1 MRPIRTPG
9 RLLLRAAASGQVG
22 YNTVVPSSSR
32 PDIRNVAVIAHVDHG
47 KTSLVNSMLNEAGL
61 VHVKFGEA
69 GFTLDSMTGNP
80 LEREKGVTILS
91 KIIGIPVPRH
101 ILERRVQLLG
111 SSNGAAHQGQDGGS
125 DVRLNII
132 DTPGHADFGGEV
144 ERVLGMADGCLLI
157 VDAAEGPMPQTRF
170 VLQKAFE
177 LHLRPIVVINKVDRR
192 DARTEWVLEQ
202 TSDLFLDL
210 ATDAE
215 QLDFPVLYAIAREG
229 RAGVKA
235 EELEPTL
242 EPLFDVILDHV
253 PPPSGD
259 TEASL
264 QVQVTTLDYDSHQ
277 GRFAI
282 GRVRRGA
289 VRPGDSIVRLTRTGQ
304 KTGPHKVV
312 AVNTYEG
319 LARVA
324 SECATVG
331 DIVAL
336 TGIPDVAI
344 SDTLADPANPEAL
357 PAQAIEEPTVRMA
370 FGVNTSPFA
379 GRDTKL
385 SSTSRQLRARLLRE
399 LETNV
404 SLRVEDT
411 DSADEFLV
419 SGRGELH
426 LAILIETLRR
436 EGYEFQVSR
445 PEVITRQIDGRTCE
459 PLEHLVVDTIEEHV
473 GAVSELL
480 GKRLGKLEHMA
491 HDGHGGLRME
501 FRVPTRGLIGLRSQL
516 LTATRGHSVMAS
528 RLLGYEPWMG
538 PIGGTR
544 NGVLVASESGV
555 ATGYSIANAQERAQ
569 TLIEPQTP
577 VYEGMLVGL
586 NSRPE
591 DMAVNIVKEKKQT
604 NIRSSTSEIAVK
616 LSPPL
621 RLSLEQALDFIEGDE
636 LVEVTP
642 VGYRLR
648 KRLLS
653 AGERARA
660 VKRQAS

>member
-1 MRPIRTPG
+1 
-9 RLLLRAAASGQVG
+9 
-22 YNTVVPSSSR
+22 VPSAR
-32 PDIRNVAVIAHVDHG
+32 ADIRNVAVIAHVDHG
-47 KTSLVNSMLNEAGL
+47 KTSLVDQMLRQAGL
-61 VHVKFGEA
+61 ARTRLGEPE
-69 GFTLDSMTGNP
+69 FTLDSMTGNP
-80 LEREKGVTILS
+80 LEREKGITILA
-91 KIIGIPVPRH
+91 KLTGVPYRDA
-101 ILERRVQLLG
+101 RTDQ
-111 SSNGAAHQGQDGGS
+111 

-144 ERVLGMADGCLLI
+144 ERVLGMADGALLI

-177 LHLRPIVVINKVDRR
+177 LGLRPIVVINKVDRR
-192 DARTEWVLEQ
+192 DARVEWVLSA

-229 RAGVKA
+229 RVGRAPDQLA
-235 EELEPTL
+235 DDL
-242 EPLFDVILDHV
+242 EPLFRTIVDHV
-253 PPPSGD
+253 PPPHG
-259 TEASL
+259 EQGGPL
-264 QVQVTTLDYDSHQ
+264 QVQVTTLDYDTHQ

-282 GRVRRGA
+282 GRIRRGA
-289 VRPGDSIVRLTRTGQ
+289 VRPGDGVLLLDRYGEQ
-304 KTGPHKVV
+304 TGPHKVV
-312 AVNTYEG
+312 SVFTYEG

-324 SECATVG
+324 VDCATVG

-336 TGIPDVAI
+336 TGLQEVGIG
-344 SDTLADPANPEAL
+344 DTIADPSRPEAL
-357 PAQAIEEPTVRMA
+357 PAQAIEEPTVRMT

-379 GRDTKL
+379 GREAKL
-385 SSTSRQLRARLLRE
+385 SSTSRQLRGRLLRE

-436 EGYEFQVSR
+436 EGYEFSVSR
-445 PEVITRQIDGRTCE
+445 PEVITKELEGRLHE
-459 PLEHLVVDTIEEHV
+459 PVEHLVVDTIEDHV
-473 GAVSELL
+473 GGVAELL
-480 GKRLGKLEHMA
+480 GKRLARLEHMG
-491 HDGHGGLRME
+491 HDGHGGVRME

-528 RLLGYEPWMG
+528 RLLGYEPWQG
-538 PIGGTR
+538 PIPGTR

-555 ATGYSIANAQERAQ
+555 ATSYAIANAQERAQ
-569 TLIEPQTP
+569 TFIEPQMS

-591 DMAVNIVKEKKQT
+591 DMAINITKEKKQT

-621 RLSLEQALDFIEGDE
+621 RLSLEQALDFIEPDE

-642 VGYRLR
+642 LSFRLR

-653 AGERARA
+653 ANDRAKERKRA
-660 VKRQAS
+660 G

>member
-1 MRPIRTPG
+1 MIRYN
-9 RLLLRAAASGQVG
+9 RL
-22 YNTVVPSSSR
+22 VPSR

-47 KTSLVNSMLNEAGL
+47 KTSLVNSMLAEAGL
-61 VHVKFGEA
+61 VHVKFGES

-91 KIIGIPVPRH
+91 KIIGIPY
-101 ILERRVQLLG
+101 LDRRT
-111 SSNGAAHQGQDGGS
+111 GAEI
-125 DVRLNII
+125 RLNII

-144 ERVLGMADGCLLI
+144 ERVLGMADGALLI

-177 LHLRPIVVINKVDRR
+177 LGLRPIVVINKVDRR
-192 DARTEWVLEQ
+192 DARADWVLDA

-210 ATDAE
+210 ATDAA
-215 QLDFPVLYAIAREG
+215 QLEFPVLYTIAREG
-229 RAGVKA
+229 KAGLSP
-235 EELEPTL
+235 ERLEDNL
-242 EPLFDVILDHV
+242 EPLFHTIIDHV
-253 PPPSGD
+253 PSPEG
-259 TEASL
+259 EADAPL

-289 VRPGDSIVRLTRTGQ
+289 VRPGEGVVRLDRAGQ
-304 KTGPHKVV
+304 QTGPFKVV
-312 AVNTYEG
+312 AVYTYHG
-319 LARVA
+319 LSRVA
-324 SECATVG
+324 VDCATIG

-336 TGIPDVAI
+336 TGVSDVAI
-344 SDTLADPANPEAL
+344 GDTIADPRNPEAL
-357 PAQAIEEPTVRMA
+357 PAQAIDEPTVRMT

-379 GRDTKL
+379 GREGKL
-385 SSTSRQLRARLLRE
+385 SSTSRQLRARLRRE

-426 LAILIETLRR
+426 LAILVETLRR
-436 EGYEFQVSR
+436 EGYEFAVSR
-445 PEVITRQIDGRTCE
+445 PEVITKDIDGETYE
-459 PLEHLVVDTIEEHV
+459 PFEHLVIDTIEEHV

-480 GKRLGKLEHMA
+480 GKRLGKLEHMS
-491 HDGHGGLRME
+491 HDGHGGVRME

-528 RLLGYEPWMG
+528 RLVGYEPWQG
-538 PIGGTR
+538 SIGVTR
-544 NGVLVASESGV
+544 NGVLVASEPGT
-555 ATGYSIANAQERAQ
+555 ATSYAIGNAQERAQ
-569 TLIEPQTP
+569 TFVEPQTP
-577 VYEGMLVGL
+577 VYEGMLIGL
-586 NSRPE
+586 NSRGE
-591 DMAVNIVKEKKQT
+591 DMPFNIVKEKKQT
-604 NIRSSTSEIAVK
+604 NIRSSTSDIAVK

-621 RLSLEQALDFIEGDE
+621 RLSLEQAMDFIERDE

-642 VGYRLR
+642 QGFRLR

-653 AGERARA
+653 AEERAKAR
-660 VKRQAS
+660 KRETA

>member
-1 MRPIRTPG
+1 MRVYAITLP
-9 RLLLRAAASGQVG
+9 
-22 YNTVVPSSSR
+22 VPSR

-47 KTSLVNSMLNEAGL
+47 KTSLVNSMLAEAGL
-61 VHVKFGEA
+61 VHVKFGES

-91 KIIGIPVPRH
+91 KIIGIPYVDRRTG
-101 ILERRVQLLG
+101 LE
-111 SSNGAAHQGQDGGS
+111 
-125 DVRLNII
+125 VRLNII

-144 ERVLGMADGCLLI
+144 ERVLGMADGALLI

-177 LHLRPIVVINKVDRR
+177 LGLRPIVVINKVDRR
-192 DARTEWVLEQ
+192 DARADWVLDA

-210 ATDAE
+210 ATDAA
-215 QLDFPVLYAIAREG
+215 QLEFPVLYAIAREG
-229 RAGVKA
+229 KAGRDQNR
-235 EELEPTL
+235 LEDSL
-242 EPLFDVILDHV
+242 EPLFHTIIDHV
-253 PPPSGD
+253 PAPEGD
-259 TEASL
+259 PDAPL

-289 VRPGDSIVRLTRTGQ
+289 VRPGDSVVRLSRTGHQ
-304 KTGPHKVV
+304 TGPFKVV
-312 AVNTYEG
+312 AVYTYNG
-319 LARVA
+319 LSRVA
-324 SECATVG
+324 VECATIG

-336 TGIPDVAI
+336 TGVADVAI
-344 SDTLADPANPEAL
+344 SDTLADPRTPEAL
-357 PAQAIEEPTVRMA
+357 PAQAIEEPTVRMT

-379 GRDTKL
+379 GREAKV

-426 LAILIETLRR
+426 LAILVETLRR
-436 EGYEFQVSR
+436 EGYEFAVSR
-445 PEVITRQIDGRTCE
+445 PEVITREIDGETYE
-459 PLEHLVVDTIEEHV
+459 PYEHLVVDTIDEHV

-491 HDGHGGLRME
+491 HDGHGGVRME

-528 RLLGYEPWMG
+528 RLVGYEPWQG
-538 PIGGTR
+538 PIGITR
-544 NGVLVASESGV
+544 NGVLVASDPGV
-555 ATGYSIANAQERAQ
+555 ATSYAIGNAQERAQ
-569 TLIEPQTP
+569 TFVEPQTA
-577 VYEGMLVGL
+577 VYEGMLIGL
-586 NSRPE
+586 NSRSE
-591 DMAVNIVKEKKQT
+591 DMPFNIVREKKQT
-604 NIRSSTSEIAVK
+604 NIRSSTSDIAVK

-621 RLSLEQALDFIEGDE
+621 RLSLEQAMDFIERDE

-642 VGYRLR
+642 QGFRLR
-648 KRLLS
+648 KRLLT
-653 AGERARA
+653 ANERAKAR
-660 VKRQAS
+660 KREAS

>member
-1 MRPIRTPG
+1 
-9 RLLLRAAASGQVG
+9 
-22 YNTVVPSSSR
+22 
-32 PDIRNVAVIAHVDHG
+32 VIAHVDHG
-47 KTSLVNSMLNEAGL
+47 KTSLVDQMLRQAGL
-61 VHVKFGEA
+61 ARTRLGEPE
-69 GFTLDSMTGNP
+69 FTLDSMTGNP
-80 LEREKGVTILS
+80 LEREKGITILA
-91 KIIGIPVPRH
+91 KLTGVPYRDPR
-101 ILERRVQLLG
+101 LQ
-111 SSNGAAHQGQDGGS
+111 Q

-144 ERVLGMADGCLLI
+144 ERVLGMADGALLI

-177 LHLRPIVVINKVDRR
+177 LGLRPIVVINKVDRR
-192 DARTEWVLEQ
+192 DARVEWVLSA

-229 RAGVKA
+229 RVGRAPDQLA
-235 EELEPTL
+235 EDL
-242 EPLFDVILDHV
+242 EPLFHTIVDHV
-253 PPPSGD
+253 PPPHGD
-259 TEASL
+259 QGGPL
-264 QVQVTTLDYDSHQ
+264 QVQVTTLDYDTHQ

-282 GRVRRGA
+282 GRIRRGA
-289 VRPGDSIVRLTRTGQ
+289 VRPGDNVVRLNRYDEQ
-304 KTGPHKVV
+304 TGPHKIV
-312 AVNTYEG
+312 AVFTYEG
-319 LARVA
+319 LARVTVD
-324 SECATVG
+324 CATVG

-336 TGIPDVAI
+336 TGLSDVGI
-344 SDTLADPANPEAL
+344 GDTITDPSRPEAL
-357 PAQAIEEPTVRMA
+357 PAQAIEEPTVRMT

-379 GRDTKL
+379 GREAKL
-385 SSTSRQLRARLLRE
+385 SSTSRQLRGRLLRE

-436 EGYEFQVSR
+436 EGYEFSVSR
-445 PEVITRQIDGRTCE
+445 PEVITKELEGRLHE
-459 PLEHLVVDTIEEHV
+459 PVEHLVVDTIEDHV
-473 GAVSELL
+473 GAVAELL
-480 GKRLGKLEHMA
+480 GKRLARLEHMS
-491 HDGHGGLRME
+491 HDGHGGVRME
-501 FRVPTRGLIGLRSQL
+501 FRVPTRGLIGLRSLL

-528 RLLGYEPWMG
+528 RLLGYEPWQG
-538 PIGGTR
+538 PISGTR

-555 ATGYSIANAQERAQ
+555 ATGYAIANAQERAQ
-569 TLIEPQTP
+569 TFVEPQAS

-591 DMAVNIVKEKKQT
+591 DMAINITKEKKQT

-621 RLSLEQALDFIEGDE
+621 RLSLEQALDFIEPDE

-642 VGYRLR
+642 VSFRLR

-653 AGERARA
+653 ANDRAKEKKRA
-660 VKRQAS
+660 G

>member
-1 MRPIRTPG
+1 M
-9 RLLLRAAASGQVG
+9 
-22 YNTVVPSSSR
+22 PSTSR
-32 PDIRNVAVIAHVDHG
+32 PDLRNVAVIAHVDHG
-47 KTSLVNSMLNEAGL
+47 KTSLVNSMLAEAGL
-61 VHVKFGEA
+61 VHVKFGES

-91 KIIGIPVPRH
+91 KIIGVPMPKS
-101 ILERRVQLLG
+101 EG
-111 SSNGAAHQGQDGGS
+111 
-125 DVRLNII
+125 VRLNII

-192 DARTEWVLEQ
+192 DARAEWVLEQ

-229 RAGVKA
+229 KVGFKPHQ
-235 EELEPTL
+235 LEDTL
-242 EPLFDVILDHV
+242 EPLFSTILDHV

-259 TEASL
+259 QEGPL

-289 VRPGDSIVRLTRTGQ
+289 VSAGQSLLRLSRSGVQ
-304 KTGPHKVV
+304 SGPHKVA
-312 AVNTYEG
+312 AVYTYEG
-319 LARVA
+319 LSRVA
-324 SECATVG
+324 AECATVG

-336 TGIPDVAI
+336 TGIPEVAI

-357 PAQAIEEPTVRMA
+357 PAQAIEEPTVRMT

-379 GRDTKL
+379 GREGKL
-385 SSTSRQLRARLLRE
+385 SSTSRQLRSRLLRE

-411 DSADEFLV
+411 ESADEFLV

-445 PEVITRQIDGRTCE
+445 PEVITREREGKTTE
-459 PLEHLVVDTIEEHV
+459 PVEHLVVDTIEEHV
-473 GAVSELL
+473 GAVAELL
-480 GKRLGKLEHMA
+480 GKRLGKLEHMS
-491 HDGHGGLRME
+491 HDGHGGVRME
-501 FRVPTRGLIGLRSQL
+501 FRVPTRGLIGLRSLL

-538 PIGGTR
+538 SISGTR
-544 NGVLVASESGV
+544 NGVLVASDSGV
-555 ATGYSIANAQERAQ
+555 ATSYSIANAQERAQ

-642 VGYRLR
+642 GGYRLR

-653 AGERARA
+653 ANDRARA
-660 VKRQAS
+660 GKRALST

>member
-1 MRPIRTPG
+1 VAAPRSD
-9 RLLLRAAASGQVG
+9 LRNA
-22 YNTVVPSSSR
+22 
-32 PDIRNVAVIAHVDHG
+32 AVIAHVDHG
-47 KTSLVNSMLNEAGL
+47 KTSLVNSMLAQAGL

-91 KIIGIPVPRH
+91 KIIGIPVPH
-101 ILERRVQLLG
+101 TTG
-111 SSNGAAHQGQDGGS
+111 
-125 DVRLNII
+125 VRLNII

-177 LHLRPIVVINKVDRR
+177 LKMRPIVVINKVDRR
-192 DARTEWVLEQ
+192 DARTEWVLNA

-215 QLDFPVLYAIAREG
+215 QLDFPVVYAIAREG
-229 RAGVKA
+229 KAGLA
-235 EELEPTL
+235 PDRLADDL
-242 EPLFDVILDHV
+242 DPLFRTILDHV
-253 PPPSGD
+253 PAPTGEPG
-259 TEASL
+259 EPL

-282 GRVRRGA
+282 GRIRRGA
-289 VRPGDSIVRLTRTGQ
+289 VRAGENVVRLIRGGEQ
-304 KTGPHKVV
+304 TGPHKVL
-312 AVNTYEG
+312 AVYTYEG
-319 LARVA
+319 LTRMPT
-324 SECATVG
+324 ECAMVG

-336 TGIPDVAI
+336 TGLADVAI
-344 SDTLADPANPEAL
+344 GDTLADPSAPEAL
-357 PAQAIEEPTVRMA
+357 PAQAIEEPTVRMT

-379 GRDTKL
+379 GRDAKL
-385 SSTSRQLRARLLRE
+385 SSTSRQLRGRLLRE

-436 EGYEFQVSR
+436 EGYEFAVSR
-445 PEVITRQIDGRTCE
+445 PEVITREVDGQTCE
-459 PLEHLVVDTIEEHV
+459 PVEHLVVDTIEEHV

-480 GKRLGKLEHMA
+480 GKRLGKLEHMS
-491 HDGHGGLRME
+491 HDGHGGVRME

-528 RLLGYEPWMG
+528 RLIGYEPWMG
-538 PIGGTR
+538 QIGSTR
-544 NGVLVASESGV
+544 NGVLVASDGGV
-555 ATGYSIANAQERAQ
+555 ATSYAIANMQERAQ
-569 TLIEPQTP
+569 TFIEPQTA

-591 DMAVNIVKEKKQT
+591 DMAVNIAREKKQT

-642 VGYRLR
+642 VGFRLR

-653 AGERARA
+653 AHDRARDK
-660 VKRQAS
+660 KRSPS